1 MEIWI
6 VTALL
11 GFFLGVIA
19 SSVFLKKR
27 AVSPDEFDALK
38 SEERFL
44 RAKLEDREKDVV
56 ELKAAR
62 EAKELELLEAK
73 EESAALRSERASLS
87 ERIETHKNDLKQ
99 MEERFRVEFQNIAH
113 KIFDEKTT
121 AFKAQSSEALGHLLN
136 PLKEKIGTFQ
146 EQVQKA
152 FHNEAKERH
161 SLKSEIERIASVN
174 EKMTRETEN
183 LTQALKGDVKAQG
196 TWGEVVLERILTE
209 SGLRKDEDYVVQ
221 GKDLSLK
228 HPETGRPLKPD
239 VVVKLPDAKHIIID
253 SKVTLD
259 SYRRFTETDGEE
271 RDAHLKAFVQSI
283 KNHVKGLEERRYQD
297 TEGLGTPDF
306 VLMFMPIEG
315 DYSLALQAERELHEF
330 AWGKRIVI
338 VSPTTLFVTLRTIAQ
353 LWNIEAQNKNAL
365 AIAQESGKL
374 YDKFVGFLEDMEKL
388 GAQLQTTQRTYNDA
402 FSKLSS
408 GRGNLIGKTE
418 RLRELG
424 AKASKSIKSH
434 LLDQEDAAPSLNE
447 IANGSQESPAET
459 MVIGE

>member
-1 MEIWI
+1 MEFWI
-6 VTALL
+6 ISSFVGFLL
-11 GFFLGVIA
+11 GGGVALIFLQRSGV
-19 SSVFLKKR
+19 SSQ
-27 AVSPDEFDALK
+27 EFEALK
-38 SEERFL
+38 SEERIL
-44 RAKLEDREKDVV
+44 RAKLEDRENTLL
-56 ELKAAR
+56 ELKAVR
-62 EAKELELLEAK
+62 EAKERELVEAK
-73 EESAALRSERASLS
+73 EEAAALRSERAGLAQ
-87 ERIETHKNDLKQ
+87 RIETHKDDLKQ
-99 MEERFRVEFQNIAH
+99 MEERFRVEFQNIAQ
-113 KIFDEKTT
+113 KIFEEKANT
-121 AFKAQSSEALGHLLN
+121 FKTQSSEALGHLLN
-136 PLKEKIGTFQ
+136 PLKEKIGSFQ

-152 FHNEAKERH
+152 FHTEAKERH

-196 TWGEVVLERILTE
+196 TWGEVVLEKILAE

-221 GKDLSLK
+221 GKDLGMK

-239 VVVKLPDAKHIIID
+239 VVVKLPDEKHIIID

-259 SYRRFTETDGEE
+259 SYRKYCETDEAE
-271 RDAHLKAFVQSI
+271 QELHLKAFIQSM
-283 KNHVKGLEERRYQD
+283 KAHVKGLEERRYQD

-315 DYSLALQAERELHEF
+315 AYSLALQAESELHEF

-388 GAQLQTTQRTYNDA
+388 GSQLQTTQRTYNDA
-402 FSKLSS
+402 FNKLSA
-408 GRGNLIGKTE
+408 GKGNLIGKTE
-418 RLRELG
+418 KLRELG

-434 LLDQEDAAPSLNE
+434 LIDQDEEGAERVAELAKPS
-447 IANGSQESPAET
+447 SSET
-459 MVIGE
+459 FVIGK